1 MESLLLNITKLRA
14 RERAQQ
20 LEARAALSEALGL
33 FPTPTRQLK
42 ADGIPVLGEPASSLP
57 RPVPVMHVVQTHM
70 QAKHPYT
77 QYFLN

>member
-33 FPTPTRQLK
+33 IPNTHK
-42 ADGIPVLGEPASSLP
+42 AAQSCCNSSPRTASILFASACTS
-57 RPVPVMHVVQTHM
+57 HACGADIHAGKTTIHM
-70 QAKHPYT
+70 K
-77 QYFLN
+77 